1 MFTIQSLVR
10 NCCFI
15 LFMIILF
22 LRDWNIFK
30 QKANK
35 NTQIA
40 DNHELGDNFFSLSMN
55 FLPTKLKNMF
65 ASQIFIIFRY
75 VLCVLIG
82 IVLFIF
88 VTLWLH

>member
-1 MFTIQSLVR
+1 
-10 NCCFI
+10 
-15 LFMIILF
+15 MIILF

-40 DNHELGDNFFSLSMN
+40 DNYELGDNFFSLNMN

-65 ASQIFIIFRY
+65 ASQIFIVFRY
-75 VLCVLIG
+75 VLCVLLG
-82 IVLFIF
+82 IVLFII